1 MPRLRFKDP
10 ALVSRLIEAAITS
23 GKPLMLA
30 HDHGVYLCH
39 DDVRHESPGSGGGCI
54 CAFVDGMEPEVDPE
68 AFETANA
75 FVGFDDFGES
85 IPLTARDQPLLDD
98 LRRGHELV
106 IGFSATRITIN
117 TLAPRAKRPPPTP
130 TARGRGAES
139 PSNARSPE
147 RNGTMS
153 TMKTRSSKKA
163 KKNDS
168 KKSERL
174 AKEARKE
181 IAERIATL
189 DGANSKAAKPTKASK
204 EKKPAKAKRVSALD
218 AAATVLTG
226 AKEPMNAA
234 DLIKAMAERKLW
246 SSPNGKTPEQTLYAA
261 LIREIKAKGKDAR
274 FTKTDRGLFAANRK
288 AG

>member
-10 ALVSRLIEAAITS
+10 ALVLRLVEAAITS

-39 DDVRHESPGSGGGCI
+39 DDVKHPAPGTGCI
-54 CAFVDGMEPEVDPE
+54 CAFVDGMEPEVDPD

-75 FVGFDDFGES
+75 FVGFDDFGER

-98 LRRGHELV
+98 LKRGHELV
-106 IGFSATRITIN
+106 IGFSATRLTIN

-130 TARGRGAES
+130 TAHGRGTES
-139 PSNARSPE
+139 QPAART

-153 TMKTRSSKKA
+153 TTKTKSSKKTKSGA
-163 KKNDS
+163 S

-189 DGANSKAAKPTKASK
+189 DGAKVKSVKPGKPSKGT
-204 EKKPAKAKRVSALD
+204 KPAKAKRVSALD
-218 AAATVLTG
+218 AAATVLHG
-226 AKEPMNAA
+226 AKEPMNSA

-246 SSPNGKTPEQTLYAA
+246 SSPSGKTPGQTLYAA

-274 FTKTDRGLFAANRK
+274 FTKTDRGLFASNRK